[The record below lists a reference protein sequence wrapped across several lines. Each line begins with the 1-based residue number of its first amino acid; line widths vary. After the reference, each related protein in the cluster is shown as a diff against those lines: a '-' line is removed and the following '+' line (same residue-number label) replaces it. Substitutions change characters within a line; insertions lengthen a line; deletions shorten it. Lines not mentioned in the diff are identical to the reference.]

1 MFGTLQDT
9 YVNVYEL
16 KWKEAQYKT
25 TGDLT
30 IYFCQT
36 VIVKDSSLI
45 FQSSCG
51 FFLILDFVEKF
62 ITDTVRAAV
71 DKYIMDTWK
80 EV

>member
-1 MFGTLQDT
+1 MFGTLQHT

-36 VIVKDSSLI
+36 VIVKDS
-45 FQSSCG
+45 
-51 FFLILDFVEKF
+51 
-62 ITDTVRAAV
+62 
-71 DKYIMDTWK
+71 
-80 EV
+80 

>member
-25 TGDLT
+25 AGDLT

-36 VIVKDSSLI
+36 VIVKDS
-45 FQSSCG
+45 
-51 FFLILDFVEKF
+51 
-62 ITDTVRAAV
+62 
-71 DKYIMDTWK
+71 
-80 EV
+80 

>member
-25 TGDLT
+25 TCDLT

-36 VIVKDSSLI
+36 VIKLKTLSL
-45 FQSSCG
+45 FSNQ
-51 FFLILDFVEKF
+51 
-62 ITDTVRAAV
+62 AV
-71 DKYIMDTWK
+71 DFFKF
-80 EV
+80 

>member
-36 VIVKDSSLI
+36 VIVKYS
-45 FQSSCG
+45 
-51 FFLILDFVEKF
+51 
-62 ITDTVRAAV
+62 
-71 DKYIMDTWK
+71 
-80 EV
+80 

>member
-1 MFGTLQDT
+1 MPSILNKGCNKDYTYVELITKTNSMFGTLQDT

-36 VIVKDSSLI
+36 VIVKDS
-45 FQSSCG
+45 
-51 FFLILDFVEKF
+51 
-62 ITDTVRAAV
+62 
-71 DKYIMDTWK
+71 
-80 EV
+80 

>member
-1 MFGTLQDT
+1 MISPFIFVKRSLLKTL
-9 YVNVYEL
+9 
-16 KWKEAQYKT
+16 
-25 TGDLT
+25 
-30 IYFCQT
+30 
-36 VIVKDSSLI
+36 SL
-45 FQSSCG
+45 FSNQAVD

>member
-25 TGDLT
+25 TGDLA

-36 VIVKDSSLI
+36 VIVKDS
-45 FQSSCG
+45 
-51 FFLILDFVEKF
+51 
-62 ITDTVRAAV
+62 
-71 DKYIMDTWK
+71 
-80 EV
+80 